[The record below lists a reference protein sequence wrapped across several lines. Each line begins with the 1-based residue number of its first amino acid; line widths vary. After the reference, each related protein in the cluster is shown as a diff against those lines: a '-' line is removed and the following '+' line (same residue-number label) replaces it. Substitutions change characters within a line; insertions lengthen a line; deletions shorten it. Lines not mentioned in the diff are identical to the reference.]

1 MPCWEQNAAR
11 GGAEREEEDQR
22 GWREG
27 EREGRSE
34 EKEKVG
40 VVACLS
46 KTRLSVEKRLRNDPG

>member
-1 MPCWEQNAAR
+1 MQQG